1 MSSPIF
7 RILCFKMEDHQ
18 ILRLRDDLDS
28 ELKSQLWARQIQGAP
43 QCVILM
49 AECKL
54 LVSKS
59 SAMTLDLS
67 GCGLRYVSCSLLLKQ
82 KYRCWF

>member
-1 MSSPIF
+1 
-7 RILCFKMEDHQ
+7 MEDHQ
-18 ILRLRDDLDS
+18 ILRLRDDLDNG
-28 ELKSQLWARQIQGAP
+28 LKSQLWARQIQGAP

-59 SAMTLDLS
+59 SAMTLNLS
-67 GCGLRYVSCSLLLKQ
+67 GCGLQYVICSQLLK